1 MLLDA
6 GPQIIDR
13 LKAVCAISPANVFST
28 ADLATVA
35 ESSQVTPA
43 RHVVLHSYKPA
54 SEVGSSAKWQE
65 IWLVVIVVKNARQ
78 GVGAEALRN
87 EAGPMLQETIG
98 ALQGYKAP
106 GMIGVLESLPPPAP
120 HITPSFGYFPL
131 AFRSQLCVEGVEP
144 EAY

>member
-13 LKAVCAISPANVFST
+13 LKAVCAIVPNNVFST

-35 ESSQVTPA
+35 ESSQVNPA
-43 RHVVLHSYKPA
+43 RHVVLHSYKPG

-106 GMIGVLESLPPPAP
+106 GMIGVLESVVPPAP

-131 AFRSQLCVEGVEP
+131 AFRAQVVVDGVDP